1 MTILNTDISKFSFA
15 ESVSSS
21 NGKTSGSKVAGALV
35 VTSGCFSFIMSSVA
49 AIAKDPNAIALA
61 GIAAGVITAGLV
73 MFGYSKKRDTLGKS
87 DEESN
92 TNINIKQE

>member
-21 NGKTSGSKVAGALV
+21 NGKTSGSKVAGMLV
-35 VTSGCFSFIMSSVA
+35 VFSGCLSFITGSIAS
-49 AIAKDPNAIALA
+49 IAKDPNGIALA

-87 DEESN
+87 DEESS
-92 TNINIKQE
+92 TNIDIK

>member
-35 VTSGCFSFIMSSVA
+35 VTTGCFSFLLGSISAVA
-49 AIAKDPNAIALA
+49 GDPNGIALS

-92 TNINIKQE
+92 TNISIKQ